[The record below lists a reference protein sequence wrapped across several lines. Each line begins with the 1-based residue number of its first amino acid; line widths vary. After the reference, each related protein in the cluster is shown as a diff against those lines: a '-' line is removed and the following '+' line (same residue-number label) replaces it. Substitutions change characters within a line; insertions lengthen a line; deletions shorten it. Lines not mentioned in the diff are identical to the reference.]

1 MKKFFTDFKNFI
13 ARGNVLDM
21 AVAVVVGSAFTA
33 IVNSL
38 VNDIIMPLIAWAI
51 GGAAFSDLCV
61 VLKPEVLDEA
71 GNVIE
76 TAVTWNYGNFI
87 QLIINFLII
96 AFCMFLVIKL
106 FMAAKEKKEKLDAK
120 LSEDKNAE
128 ENKTKEAKA
137 EEAAAE
143 TPVEVKPDVNEE
155 TLKVLSE
162 IRDMLKEQSKKYAAL
177 SSHLCH
183 HGRKRR
189 KQNHKEYYARN
200 QHQRAVPGLKSYPEE
215 IHVDGIFVCDCR
227 YCLLRQNV

>member
-1 MKKFFTDFKNFI
+1 MKKFLTDFKNFI

-61 VLKPEVLDEA
+61 VLKPEELDEA

-128 ENKTKEAKA
+128 ENKTEEAKA

-143 TPVEVKPDVNEE
+143 TPAEVKPDVNEE

-162 IRDMLKEQSKKYAAL
+162 IRDMLKEQSKK
-177 SSHLCH
+177 
-183 HGRKRR
+183 
-189 KQNHKEYYARN
+189 
-200 QHQRAVPGLKSYPEE
+200 
-215 IHVDGIFVCDCR
+215 
-227 YCLLRQNV
+227 

>member
-71 GNVIE
+71 GNVVE

-87 QLIINFLII
+87 QLIINFIII

-106 FMAAKEKKEKLDAK
+106 FMAAKEKRTQLEAK
-120 LSEDKNAE
+120 LSADKKEEDK
-128 ENKTKEAKA
+128 KA
-137 EEAAAE
+137 EEPVAAQA
-143 TPVEVKPDVNEE
+143 PAEVKSDVNEE

-162 IRDMLKEQSKKYAAL
+162 IRDLLKEKNAEQTTEESK
-177 SSHLCH
+177 
-183 HGRKRR
+183 
-189 KQNHKEYYARN
+189 
-200 QHQRAVPGLKSYPEE
+200 
-215 IHVDGIFVCDCR
+215 
-227 YCLLRQNV
+227 

>member
-120 LSEDKNAE
+120 LNEDKNAE
-128 ENKTKEAKA
+128 ENKTEEAKA

-143 TPVEVKPDVNEE
+143 TPAEVKPDVNEE

-162 IRDMLKEQSKKYAAL
+162 IRDMLKEQSKK
-177 SSHLCH
+177 
-183 HGRKRR
+183 
-189 KQNHKEYYARN
+189 
-200 QHQRAVPGLKSYPEE
+200 
-215 IHVDGIFVCDCR
+215 
-227 YCLLRQNV
+227 

>member
-106 FMAAKEKKEKLDAK
+106 FMAAKEKKEKLDAM

-128 ENKTKEAKA
+128 ENKTEEAKA

-143 TPVEVKPDVNEE
+143 TPAEVKPDVNEE

-162 IRDMLKEQSKKYAAL
+162 IRDMLKEQSKK
-177 SSHLCH
+177 
-183 HGRKRR
+183 
-189 KQNHKEYYARN
+189 
-200 QHQRAVPGLKSYPEE
+200 
-215 IHVDGIFVCDCR
+215 
-227 YCLLRQNV
+227 

>member
-128 ENKTKEAKA
+128 ENKTEEAKA

-143 TPVEVKPDVNEE
+143 TPAEVKPDVNEE

-162 IRDMLKEQSKKYAAL
+162 IRDMLKESQ
-177 SSHLCH
+177 
-183 HGRKRR
+183 
-189 KQNHKEYYARN
+189 RN
-200 QHQRAVPGLKSYPEE
+200 NRGKSVPGTHTHKKHPHGGCFLYRNFLS
-215 IHVDGIFVCDCR
+215 
-227 YCLLRQNV
+227 L

>member
-106 FMAAKEKKEKLDAK
+106 FMAAKEKKEKLDTK

-128 ENKTKEAKA
+128 ENKTEEAKA

-143 TPVEVKPDVNEE
+143 APAEVKPDVNEE

-162 IRDMLKEQSKKYAAL
+162 IRDMLKEQSKK
-177 SSHLCH
+177 
-183 HGRKRR
+183 
-189 KQNHKEYYARN
+189 
-200 QHQRAVPGLKSYPEE
+200 
-215 IHVDGIFVCDCR
+215 
-227 YCLLRQNV
+227 

>member
-106 FMAAKEKKEKLDAK
+106 FMAAKEKKEKLDAM

-128 ENKTKEAKA
+128 ENKTEEAKA

-162 IRDMLKEQSKKYAAL
+162 IRDMLKEQSKK
-177 SSHLCH
+177 
-183 HGRKRR
+183 
-189 KQNHKEYYARN
+189 
-200 QHQRAVPGLKSYPEE
+200 
-215 IHVDGIFVCDCR
+215 
-227 YCLLRQNV
+227 